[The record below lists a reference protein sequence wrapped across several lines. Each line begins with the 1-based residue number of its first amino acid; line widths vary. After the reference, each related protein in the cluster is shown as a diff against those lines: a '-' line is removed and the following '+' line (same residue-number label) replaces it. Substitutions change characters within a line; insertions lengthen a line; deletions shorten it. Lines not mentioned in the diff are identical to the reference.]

1 LNQTNTIQQRC
12 ANCEA
17 VVTGRFCAVC
27 GQSVDSRP
35 HSILEFAA
43 EALEDITNADS
54 RLWRTLVPLLLR
66 PGRLTREFFAGRRAR
81 YLPPVRLYLVL
92 SVAFFLVASF
102 GGQGDTPQGDV
113 ADLEQE
119 LAAATDPQER
129 AAISALVEIAR
140 RRAAEAGERAA
151 SDAEPIDP
159 PEACA
164 GLEVSGL
171 SDRLTDRLRAK
182 CSDVIADGGR
192 AFVTALVNNLPT
204 ALFFFL
210 PVLALFMKVF
220 YIFSGRYYIEHLLFL
235 LHNHAAL
242 FLVLLLYRPLAFA
255 TPAWLHGWLVFSIVL
270 YVPWYGYR
278 SLRTVYG
285 QGRALTVLKIGALG
299 TSYFIV
305 GTATLMITAVFS
317 ALTL

>member
-1 LNQTNTIQQRC
+1 
-12 ANCEA
+12 
-17 VVTGRFCAVC
+17 V
-27 GQSVDSRP
+27 
-35 HSILEFAA
+35 A
-43 EALEDITNADS
+43 EALESITNADS
-54 RLWRTLVPLLLR
+54 RLWRTLVLLLLR
-66 PGRLTREFFAGRRAR
+66 PGRLTLEFFAGRRAS

-92 SVAFFLVASF
+92 SVAFFLLASF
-102 GGQGDTPQGDV
+102 GDGSDTTQGDV

-119 LAAATDPQER
+119 LAATTDPQER
-129 AAISALVEIAR
+129 ATISALLEIAR
-140 RRAAEAGERAA
+140 RRAVEAGRNAA
-151 SDAEPIDP
+151 SEAELIDP

-171 SDRLTDRLRAK
+171 GDRLNDRLRAK
-182 CSDVIADGGR
+182 CGDVAADGGR

-210 PVLALFMKVF
+210 PVLALVMKVL
-220 YIFSGRYYIEHLLFL
+220 YMFSGRYYIEHLLFL

-255 TPAWLHGWLVFSIVL
+255 TPSWLNGWLVFLIVL

-285 QGRALTVLKIGALG
+285 QGRALTMLKIGALG

-305 GTATLMITAVFS
+305 GTATLLITAVFS